1 MIIYFAD
8 RGLNI
13 LGHAS
18 TSLPGGVRIVDDTT
32 VEDIDSG
39 VNSFTC
45 KVSYNE
51 NTRSDLEE
59 AIQVGR
65 FVLKS
70 AGRAFD
76 DEENIYDS
84 LYQIIETE
92 YDTETQEIYIYAED
106 AGLDLINKVS
116 PEATLTNRTLEQM
129 LDAFVPADWE
139 FNINGCPTGRK
150 SNTWD
155 GENTT
160 TERINSIANLFGCEV
175 YYSFVIERFEVLAK
189 VLNVTPKRGTQE
201 ATAQLRLNQEI
212 NRITIKESIANL
224 ATAFT
229 VTGGTPESSETPI
242 TLVGYNYEY
251 VDPNN
256 GDVYRVDRST
266 GQMRNITQMA
276 RWSSALDT
284 DGLVVKSFTFD
295 TTDRATLA
303 GQARA
308 ELQKVSYPE
317 VNYECDFVSLPD
329 DVEVG
334 DRINIIDEDGELYL
348 EARLLR
354 IETSVTGQTQT
365 ATIGEYLIKEAGIA
379 DIVRSY
385 AAEFAVKAKNGADG
399 VVLAIASSGGNI
411 FHNQPIS
418 TTLSVSVFSGVNTIT
433 NQTDLEAIFGSTAVI
448 KWYDAVGTYVASGF
462 TLAVSSPN
470 DIAKF
475 TARLET

>member
-18 TSLPGGVRIVDDTT
+18 TSLPGGVRIVEDTT
-32 VEDIDSG
+32 VEEIDSG

-45 KVSYNE
+45 RVAYDE
-51 NTRSDLEE
+51 NTRSDLED

-76 DEENIYDS
+76 SEENIYDS

-116 PEATLTNRTLEQM
+116 PAGTLTNKTLEQM
-129 LDAFVPADWE
+129 LDVFVPADWS
-139 FNINGCPTGRK
+139 FNLNGCPTGTK
-150 SNTWD
+150 SNMWE

-160 TERINSIANLFGCEV
+160 TERINSVANLFGCEV
-175 YYSFVIERFEVLAK
+175 YYSFVIERFEVLEK
-189 VLNVTPKRGTQE
+189 VINVTPKRGTQE

-212 NRITIKESIANL
+212 NRITVKESIANL

-229 VTGGTPESSETPI
+229 VTGGTPDNSDMPI
-242 TLVGYNYEY
+242 TLRGYSYEY
-251 VDPNN
+251 EDELGDLYMVDTA
-256 GDVYRVDRST
+256 T
-266 GQMRNITQMA
+266 GQMRNTTQMA
-276 RWSSALDT
+276 RWASALDT
-284 DGLVVKSFTFD
+284 DGLILKSFSFD
-295 TTDRATLA
+295 TLSKADLA

-329 DVEVG
+329 DVQVG
-334 DRINIIDEDGELYL
+334 DRVNIIDEDGELYL

-354 IETSVTGQTQT
+354 IETSVTAQTQQ
-365 ATIGEYLIKEAGIA
+365 ATIGEYLIKDSGIAGI
-379 DIVRSY
+379 VRAY
-385 AAEFAVKAKNGADG
+385 AEEFASKAKDGVDG
-399 VVLAIASSGGNI
+399 VVLGITSSGGNV
-411 FHNQPIS
+411 FHNTPIS
-418 TTLSVSVFSGVNTIT
+418 TTLSVTVFCGT
-433 NQTDLEAIFGSTAVI
+433 NYVTTQADLEALFGETAAI
-448 KWYDAVGTYVASGF
+448 KWYDTLDQYAGSGF
-462 TLAVSSPN
+462 TLAVTSAS
-470 DIAKF
+470 DIAKY
-475 TARLET
+475 TARLEI

>member
-18 TSLPGGVRIVDDTT
+18 TTLPGGVRIVEDTT
-32 VEDIDSG
+32 VEEIESG

-45 KVSYNE
+45 RVAYDE
-51 NTRSDLEE
+51 TTRSDLEE

-76 DEENIYDS
+76 SEENIYDS

-92 YDTETQEIYIYAED
+92 YDTETQEIYLYAED
-106 AGLDLINKVS
+106 AGLDLINKVV
-116 PEATLTNRTLEQM
+116 PAATLTNKTLAQM
-129 LDAFVPADWE
+129 LDAFVPYDWD
-139 FNINGCPTGRK
+139 FNLNGCPTGTRT
-150 SNTWD
+150 NTWE
-155 GENTT
+155 GENTA

-189 VLNVTPKRGTQE
+189 VINVTPKRGTQE
-201 ATAQLRLNQEI
+201 ATEQLRLNQEI

-224 ATAFT
+224 ATAFS

-242 TLVGYNYEY
+242 NLKGYSYSY
-251 VDPNN
+251 TDPET
-256 GDVYRVDRST
+256 GDYYRVDSAT
-266 GQMRNITQMA
+266 GQMRNVTQMA
-276 RWSSALDT
+276 RWASALDT
-284 DGLVVKSFTFD
+284 DGLIVKSFSFD
-295 TTDRATLA
+295 TTDKATLA

-317 VNYECDFVSLPD
+317 VNYECDFVDLPD
-329 DVEVG
+329 DVQVG
-334 DRINIIDEDGELYL
+334 DRVNIIDEDGELYL

-354 IETSVTGQTQT
+354 IETSVTDQTQQ
-365 ATIGEYLIKEAGIA
+365 ATIGEYLIKESGIA

-385 AAEFAVKAKNGADG
+385 AAEFASKAKDG
-399 VVLAIASSGGNI
+399 VDGIVLAVTSSGGNV
-411 FHNQPIS
+411 FHNTPIS
-418 TTLSVSVFSGVNTIT
+418 TTLSATVFTGTTQIT
-433 NQTDLEAIFGSTAVI
+433 NQTDLEIMFGETAVL
-448 KWYDAVGTYVASGF
+448 KWYDMLDSYVSSGF
-462 TLAVSSPN
+462 TLSVVSAA
-470 DIAKF
+470 DIAKYKV
-475 TARLET
+475 RLET